1 MPYKVGK
8 SKSCPASKPHAVMRE
23 DGSVVPGG
31 CHESHGDALR
41 HQRALMVNVPDAKK
55 TTGALQ
61 AALDRHAER
70 KAT

>member
-1 MPYKVGK
+1 MPYSVGK
-8 SKSCPASKPHAVMRE
+8 HDSCPASKPHAVLRA

-31 CHESHGDALR
+31 CHESRADALS

-55 TTGALQ
+55 TSQGLQ

-70 KAT
+70 A